1 MELIENLLT
10 NGTELTFSILFIAML
25 LYVIKKNDEREKQYQ
40 DTIDKNQT
48 IIRDTVNALNG
59 YEDLKADLQ
68 RINDKLTK

>member
-1 MELIENLLT
+1 MELIENFVA
-10 NGTELTFSILFIAML
+10 NGTEITFSILFIGML

-40 DTIDKNQT
+40 ETIDKNQT